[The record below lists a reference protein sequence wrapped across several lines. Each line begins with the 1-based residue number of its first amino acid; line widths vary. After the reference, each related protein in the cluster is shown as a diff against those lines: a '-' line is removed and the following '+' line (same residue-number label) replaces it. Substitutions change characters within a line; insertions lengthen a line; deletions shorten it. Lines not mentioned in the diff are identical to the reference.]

1 MYWTDG
7 YIPPTIEEEL
17 ERIKKRNK
25 PPEFWLLDLFKTR
38 SENQRDLKKKVYRD
52 YGVKFRSS
60 KQAARYLWKKV
71 FNTILSELVVEEPMA
86 PPTNKIFYEKMKLK

>member
-1 MYWTDG
+1 MYWTNG
-7 YIPPTIEEEL
+7 YIPPTIEERL

-25 PPEFWLLDLFKTR
+25 PPEYWPLDLLKTR

-60 KQAARYLWKKV
+60 KQAARFLWKKV
-71 FNTILSELVVEEPMA
+71 FNTILPELVEEKPMA
-86 PPTNKIFYEKMKLK
+86 PPSNKIFYEKMTLK